1 MNENQSRLVAFYILQ
16 GIILNEKTLMNA
28 YNHFDLYDRL
38 GDSDKQFCRLLV
50 LTVLRRWGQ
59 LQSFLQPFL
68 SKPLPKKRQDILI
81 ILCMGIAQ
89 IYYLKTPIYAS
100 VDTSV
105 QLTRLIKQSS
115 FSRLINGVLR
125 SFIRKMDDI
134 SEPDVLHN
142 LPKWLFDAWQKT
154 YTLDEIRIF
163 ATAFLQEAPL
173 DITAKSHPEQW
184 ADKWQGEVLTTNTI
198 RCAFQ
203 GNVALMEGYEAG
215 EWWVQEASASIP
227 AQLFPD
233 LVGKKVADLC
243 AAPGGK
249 TAQMAVRGANVDA
262 YDISENRLKR
272 LDENM
277 KRLNLEQNVQ
287 TVCQD
292 VLLLKDT
299 EKYDAVLLD
308 APCSATGTI
317 RRHPDLYFH
326 RTQADVIRLSRMQ
339 KKLLEQA
346 IRLTK
351 PNGYIVY
358 STCSM
363 QAEENEDV
371 VRDILQKMPNLKRVT
386 LSKKWQK
393 YCNAQGAIQITP
405 AFKQDGFYAVLLQ
418 KTVA

>member
-1 MNENQSRLVAFYILQ
+1 MNENQSRLAAFYILQ
-16 GIILNEKTLMNA
+16 GIILNDKTLMNA
-28 YNHFDLYDRL
+28 YNHFDLYEKL
-38 GDSDKQFCRLLV
+38 SDSDKQFCRLLV

-59 LQSFLQPFL
+59 LQVFLKYFL

-105 QLTRLIKQSS
+105 QLTRFIKQSS
-115 FSRLINGVLR
+115 FSRLVNGVLR
-125 SFIRKMDDI
+125 SFIRKMEDVP
-134 SEPDVLHN
+134 EPDVLCN
-142 LPKWLFDAWQKT
+142 LPKWLFDSWEKT

-163 ATAFLQEAPL
+163 ATSFLQEAPL

-184 ADKWQGEVLTTNTI
+184 ADKWQGEVLATNTI

-203 GNVALMEGYEAG
+203 GNVALMDGYEAG

-249 TAQMAVRGANVDA
+249 TAQMVVNGATVDA

-272 LDENM
+272 LNENM
-277 KRLNLEQNVQ
+277 KRLKLEQNVQ

-292 VLLLKDT
+292 VLLLQDSD
-299 EKYDAVLLD
+299 KYDAVLLD

-339 KKLLEQA
+339 KSLLEQA
-346 IRLTK
+346 VRLTK
-351 PNGYIVY
+351 QNGYIVY
-358 STCSM
+358 STCSL
-363 QAEENEDV
+363 QVEENEDV
-371 VRDILQKMPNLKRVT
+371 VNAVLQKIPNLKRVF
-386 LSKKWQK
+386 LPNKWQK
-393 YCNAQGAIQITP
+393 YCNSQGAIQITP
-405 AFKQDGFYAVLLQ
+405 AFNQDGFYAVLLQ
-418 KTVA
+418 KTVS